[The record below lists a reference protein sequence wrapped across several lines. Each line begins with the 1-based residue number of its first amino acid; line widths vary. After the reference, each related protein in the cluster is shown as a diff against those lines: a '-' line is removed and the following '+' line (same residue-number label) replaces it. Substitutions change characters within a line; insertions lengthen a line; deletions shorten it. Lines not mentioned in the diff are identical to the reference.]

1 MAVGVDWLSPT
12 LSSLHF
18 LRSPSAGVKCVNAV
32 VRGTR
37 VVAVTCGGVGAGF
50 TLANIMC
57 TCHTEVWGGVGATA
71 NGWQQPGMHA
81 SCRHGGC
88 RLALANPMGPGGL
101 QGPQGHPSVPYGMYE
116 GWHAYGLA
124 LRLLVIRAS
133 MHACMQAPAGRRH
146 AAGRRPAPVSHTQ
159 TTHMILR
166 YYPHVPSTACSL
178 APKLIQCMPVH
189 ACQPGAR
196 MHRHAVC
203 PTHSMCAA

>member
-1 MAVGVDWLSPT
+1 MQLSPYLSGLFPGEALEMAVGVDWLSPT

-81 SCRHGGC
+81 SWRHGGC

-101 QGPQGHPSVPYGMYE
+101 QGPQGHPYGPYGMYE

-124 LRLLVIRAS
+124 PRWQPCACLSSVQAC
-133 MHACMQAPAGRRH
+133 MHACKPQPAGGMLPAEGQPRSATHRRH
-146 AAGRRPAPVSHTQ
+146 T
-159 TTHMILR
+159 
-166 YYPHVPSTACSL
+166 
-178 APKLIQCMPVH
+178 
-189 ACQPGAR
+189 
-196 MHRHAVC
+196 
-203 PTHSMCAA
+203 